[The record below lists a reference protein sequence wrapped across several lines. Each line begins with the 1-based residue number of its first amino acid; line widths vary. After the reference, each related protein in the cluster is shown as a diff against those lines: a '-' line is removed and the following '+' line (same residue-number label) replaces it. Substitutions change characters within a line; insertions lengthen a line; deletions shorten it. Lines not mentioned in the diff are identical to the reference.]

1 MAKKCSEKTIFAK
14 KSEEILAAMSITEIW
29 IIQVILV
36 FSLLDFQLPQDMLA
50 KPVPR

>member
-1 MAKKCSEKTIFAK
+1 
-14 KSEEILAAMSITEIW
+14 MSVIGISLT
-29 IIQVILV
+29 QVILV